1 MNTTSHIEAF
11 NAELMDAKREAL
23 AAIRAIVRTSNPHP
37 AGENAPPAPDPRILA
52 QARMAATQVL
62 RTAFLKPEPAVPTKR
77 DREGA
82 SPTPATQDPSPPPT
96 GEKSRATAS
105 AREGAAAGQTQIT
118 QSPAPTPTP
127 NPVNERRQRQIA
139 RMAEQARR
147 DLERYQAKI
156 LKREARELRRAENL
170 TARMSASSTA

>member
-1 MNTTSHIEAF
+1 MNTTSHIETF

-23 AAIRAIVRTSNPHP
+23 AAIRAIVRTSNP
-37 AGENAPPAPDPRILA
+37 ASTGESAPPPPDPRILA

-62 RTAFLKPEPAVPTKR
+62 RTAFLKPEAAVPTKR

-82 SPTPATQDPSPPPT
+82 SPTSGKRDCDAASPTPT
-96 GEKSRATAS
+96 AEPTISESSFEST
-105 AREGAAAGQTQIT
+105 
-118 QSPAPTPTP
+118 PAPTPTP

-170 TARMSASSTA
+170 TARMSASSAA